1 MTITAT
7 GTERVS
13 RHQETDN
20 RPISIV
26 TLGEALSVFFMFS
39 FTICIIG
46 YLLFPFMPVKHESLG
61 IFLPGFTLLSWQ
73 TFFLGLIESAIWG
86 WYIAVAF
93 GAIYNFFLHRAAQ
106 GA

>member
-1 MTITAT
+1 MTIAAT
-7 GTERVS
+7 GADRVVG
-13 RHQETDN
+13 HQETGY

-46 YLLFPFMPVKHESLG
+46 YLLFPFMPVSHESLS

-73 TFFLGLIESAIWG
+73 SFFLGLIESALWG
-86 WYIAVAF
+86 WYIALVF
-93 GAIYNFFLHRAAQ
+93 GAIYNFFLRRSAR